1 MQYPKKSST
10 AYVET
15 LDDEL
20 CIYDWERKEVHALNR
35 TAALVWDHCDGRTSP
50 AQIAQTLQAELNVP
64 YAEEMVW
71 MSLDRLEKARLLE
84 NGAARLAGHKPLT
97 RRQMLKGLG
106 VAVALLPVVSS
117 IVAPSP
123 MAAQSPIANCIPPNL
138 TLGATRAKF
147 VDECLK
153 LPRSAYTEPDGVQ
166 DCNSCLAEA
175 KKLSGPTSVLVG
187 VFWDE
192 SNNEC
197 LGCFRQTAA

>member
-84 NGAARLAGHKPLT
+84 NGAARPAGYKPLT

-123 MAAQSPIANCIPPNL
+123 IAAQSPIASCIPPEL
-138 TLGATRAKF
+138 ILGANRDDFLRICPQNEPFA
-147 VDECLK
+147 VENCDECL
-153 LPRSAYTEPDGVQ
+153 LEAH
-166 DCNSCLAEA
+166 NSEA
-175 KKLSGPTSVLVG
+175 AG

-192 SNNEC
+192 RSKEC
-197 LGCFRQTAA
+197 LICFGFGE